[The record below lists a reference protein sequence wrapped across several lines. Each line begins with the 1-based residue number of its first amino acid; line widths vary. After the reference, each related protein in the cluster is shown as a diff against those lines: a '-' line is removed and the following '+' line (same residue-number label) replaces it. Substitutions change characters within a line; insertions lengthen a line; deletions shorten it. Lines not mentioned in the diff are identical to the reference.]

1 MYRHPLFKNVDLK
14 HYKNQINI
22 KKYNENTLIFSEGEK
37 CISLG
42 LILSGEL
49 KISTLANYEK
59 EYTINILKENDIFGE
74 NLLFNIDNTYL
85 GDGITTKNSEIIF
98 LSKELLMELLS
109 NKTFLTNYL
118 NIMSQNNMLV
128 RQRLKLLS
136 QKSITDRL
144 LFYLN
149 SERKRLKTNVIPI
162 KNKEDLAIVLNIP
175 RPSLSREL
183 INLKEKNIIDY
194 DKKTITLKD

>member
-1 MYRHPLFKNVDLK
+1 
-14 HYKNQINI
+14 
-22 KKYNENTLIFSEGEK
+22 
-37 CISLG
+37 
-42 LILSGEL
+42 
-49 KISTLANYEK
+49 
-59 EYTINILKENDIFGE
+59 
-74 NLLFNIDNTYL
+74 
-85 GDGITTKNSEIIF
+85 
-98 LSKELLMELLS
+98 MELLS